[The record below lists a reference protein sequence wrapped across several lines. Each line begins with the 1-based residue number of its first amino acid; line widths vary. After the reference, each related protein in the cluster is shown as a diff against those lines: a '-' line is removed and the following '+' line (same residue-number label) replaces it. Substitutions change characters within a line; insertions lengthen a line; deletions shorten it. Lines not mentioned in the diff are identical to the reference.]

1 MYPRTARCLQKQKTQ
16 TEDKRPMCNAM
27 TASVRTDCLENP
39 NDVQSYT
46 GTTSVTHTGKTCQ
59 RWDTDSPHFRNYR
72 YFSEP
77 HNYCRAPDNYR
88 KLLCYTLDV
97 NKRWECCDIPQCGL
111 SADTVTVTNTQAT
124 SAKSV
129 TGIRHIDN
137 AVMVTSCYKLDSSWK
152 DVRWGNFS
160 ENYSLCENLCKQ
172 ALPTYTYYGT
182 SVEQCFCGKTI
193 PTLSNNNEN
202 NCAVQNS
209 FRWLLTVSK
218 IGESFTTRFMDL
230 IKTDTSQSTI
240 MKSTSIR
247 KSITAT
253 SANAHTSI
261 STESTLSTTDIE
273 MSTSKGKSFTTRFM
287 DLINTDTSQS
297 TIMKSTSIKKSIT
310 ATSANAH
317 TSISTESTLSTT
329 DIEMSTSKGMRPRKL
344 LCKCPKRLVN
354 TKWHFL
360 DGKNITD
367 DEVRKIVVED
377 FNKNIKSEISVDK
390 KTVSKEVRKKNS
402 SVNKRKS
409 SQSIGWGCIVFLILP
424 VVFLIAIDILNCCIH
439 FQSRLGDRKRNR
451 IGPTCNIQDF
461 ER

>member
-273 MSTSKGKSFTTRFM
+273 MSTSKG
-287 DLINTDTSQS
+287 
-297 TIMKSTSIKKSIT
+297 
-310 ATSANAH
+310 
-317 TSISTESTLSTT
+317 
-329 DIEMSTSKGMRPRKL
+329 MRPRKL